1 MLDANRFKNVGLWVA
16 VAAFIPMLLEGYG
29 INILPYNYGEL
40 TQTLLAILVLAG
52 ILNDPTTENK
62 FFLDDKKNEE

>member
-1 MLDANRFKNVGLWVA
+1 MLDNNRFKNVGLWVA

-29 INILPYNYGEL
+29 LNILPNNYSDL

-52 ILNDPTTENK
+52 ILNDPTTNNK
-62 FFLDDKKNEE
+62 YFLDDK